1 MQVKSRPFK
10 VDPNDLYEAQ
20 RVLLRPLERFQR
32 VRLLF
37 SAVLFFAGAVVFGL
51 GPGIDGLLFQWQVL
65 VTGIALGFAL
75 LVAVLL
81 VSSAG
86 NPLLRKQI
94 NERGHLKYLQ
104 NELTVVIE
112 DGKMT
117 TSRAGLTSTMPLEGF
132 HKFEVKDGGT
142 ALYNPGSRAL
152 VILRKEYFTDEGSWE
167 GVQSYLEN
175 VPRLL

>member
-1 MQVKSRPFK
+1 MQMKTRPFK
-10 VDPNDLYEAQ
+10 VDPNDIYEAQ
-20 RVLLRPLERFQR
+20 RVLLRPLERFHR
-32 VRLLF
+32 ARLLF
-37 SAVLFFAGAVVFGL
+37 AAVFFFGAAVVFGL
-51 GPGIDGLLFQWQVL
+51 GPGMDGIMSQWQVL
-65 VTGIALGFAL
+65 VTGIALGFAVL
-75 LVAVLL
+75 AVALIL
-81 VSSAG
+81 NNAN
-86 NPLLRKQI
+86 NPVLRKQI

-152 VILRKEYFTDEGSWE
+152 VILRKEYFPDEGSWE
-167 GVQSYLEN
+167 GVQRYLEN